1 MNYSLASPQTVW
13 KTVKNLDEISTYRHY
28 CTSSQSAVPIP
39 VATAGNVLEEQN
51 VINKQRHTTMRMRAQ
66 AFS

>member
-28 CTSSQSAVPIP
+28 RTSSQSAVPIP
-39 VATAGNVLEEQN
+39 VATAGNVLEEEN